1 MRRLIWISLMI
12 CGAVLIGAQAQ
23 AQQPA
28 PLPAGV
34 PEKMPFDIPYGN
46 AIRLEQAKEL
56 ISAVEAEAKKRD
68 WKLAITVVDP
78 NGDLVAFHRMD
89 GTQIASAQ
97 ISQGK
102 ARTAARYRRETKVF
116 FTAMETGHPYIAT
129 LDPTLVA
136 SLGGFP
142 LVEDGKLIGAIGCS
156 GGTGDQDAFACKVGA
171 DMVK

>member
-1 MRRLIWISLMI
+1 MLKAFWIALVV
-12 CGAVLIGAQAQ
+12 CGAVLIGTQAQ

-34 PEKMPFDIPYGN
+34 PEKMPFDIPYGTP
-46 AIRLEQAKEL
+46 IGLEQARQL

-68 WKLAITVVDP
+68 WKLAIAVVDP
-78 NGDLVAFHRMD
+78 TGDLVAFGKMD
-89 GTQIASAQ
+89 GTQLASVK

-102 ARTAARYRRETKVF
+102 AQTAARYRRETRVF
-116 FTAMETGHPYIAT
+116 FTQMETGHPYVAT

-136 SLGGFP
+136 SPGGYP
-142 LVEDGKLIGAIGCS
+142 LVQGGKIIGAIGCS
-156 GGTGDQDAFACKVGA
+156 GGTGDQDAVACKVGA